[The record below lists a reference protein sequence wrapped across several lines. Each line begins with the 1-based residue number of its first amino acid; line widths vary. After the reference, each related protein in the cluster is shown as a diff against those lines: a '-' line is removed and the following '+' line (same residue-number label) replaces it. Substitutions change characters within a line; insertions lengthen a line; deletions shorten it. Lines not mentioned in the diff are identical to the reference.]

1 MGNNTMGADK
11 MLFYQ
16 KMIIGKS
23 SESVFI
29 CRRLQFNEIVI
40 EADHFPCWWI
50 VITVVGFT

>member
-11 MLFYQ
+11 MLFHQ